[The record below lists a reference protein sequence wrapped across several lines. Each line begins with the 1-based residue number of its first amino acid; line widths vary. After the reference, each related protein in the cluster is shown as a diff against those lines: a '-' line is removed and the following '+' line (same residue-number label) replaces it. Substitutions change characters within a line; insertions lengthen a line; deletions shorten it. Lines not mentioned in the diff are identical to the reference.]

1 MKAVCSRLSFYYY
14 ETLLNSFTSKQREMN
29 ENYTLAG
36 EMDFEV
42 EGL

>member
-14 ETLLNSFTSKQREMN
+14 ETLLNSFTSKQRDMN